1 MLTLARITPEHF
13 DIIFLNENHDW
24 CSLTF
29 FTCFQDNCFESHQ
42 NVSCTLLRFSIVF
55 FGVCR

>member
-29 FTCFQDNCFESHQ
+29 FTCFQKI
-42 NVSCTLLRFSIVF
+42 IVLNLT
-55 FGVCR
+55 RM